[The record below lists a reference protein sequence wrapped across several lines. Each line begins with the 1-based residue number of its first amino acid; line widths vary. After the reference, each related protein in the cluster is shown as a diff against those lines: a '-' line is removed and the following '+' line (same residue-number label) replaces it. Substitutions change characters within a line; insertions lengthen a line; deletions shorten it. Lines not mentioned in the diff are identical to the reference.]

1 MAIEF
6 PILWGKNKD
15 GKDGFVV
22 SHVKQIYYDW
32 KSKKMLSDKLDD
44 MDEIITANADAIAER
59 LVTNDALATALAN
72 YVTKSMMSGQQVND
86 ANMVPT
92 SALAYAMQQ
101 AITKNAGDIST
112 LNGKLNNKSDV
123 NYFNNIDTMKNVL
136 NNMKDSNVAM
146 YYMTTIIT
154 SIFFGVQ
161 SSSKGIVSKVSS
173 DISPTGYVYDFF
185 DFTSTQIFC
194 SRYNPG
200 TNVNSV
206 YGCNMNGKIDY
217 TIS

>member
-112 LNGKLNNKSDV
+112 LNGKNALVYQGDINGDYGANFDDVSESGFYSYHGSPVNCPPGYGYGIVLVITIMNGYSVQMSFSALISITVRSRPNNK
-123 NYFNNIDTMKNVL
+123 TAW
-136 NNMKDSNVAM
+136 SNW
-146 YYMTTIIT
+146 
-154 SIFFGVQ
+154 
-161 SSSKGIVSKVSS
+161 IVYSA
-173 DISPTGYVYDFF
+173 
-185 DFTSTQIFC
+185 Q
-194 SRYNPG
+194 
-200 TNVNSV
+200 
-206 YGCNMNGKIDY
+206 
-217 TIS
+217 